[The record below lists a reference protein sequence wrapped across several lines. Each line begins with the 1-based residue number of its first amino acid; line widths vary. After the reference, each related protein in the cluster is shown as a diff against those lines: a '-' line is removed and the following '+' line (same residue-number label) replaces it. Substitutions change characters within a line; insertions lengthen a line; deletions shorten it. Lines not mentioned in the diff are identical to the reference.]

1 MVFSWDFSNLI
12 KNLSQKRREKKTLW
26 RKKKLF
32 GWNWVCMSPKGDS
45 NIVVLFWLVISKPD
59 FALTLARP
67 GHTRPNSIR
76 PFGMTGYFACIGIVN
91 RKWPKTFINMYT
103 IDEPTDW
110 LYLHSQCYQ
119 IASVTSALEWLDL
132 SSWKCLLMKSM
143 KSVDF
148 SVTCKTSKKNFN
160 DFYKKNT
167 STVSGLTVI
176 GRSSSIQLL
185 H

>member
-1 MVFSWDFSNLI
+1 
-12 KNLSQKRREKKTLW
+12 
-26 RKKKLF
+26 
-32 GWNWVCMSPKGDS
+32 MSPKGDS
-45 NIVVLFWLVISKPD
+45 NILVIFWLVISKPD

-67 GHTRPNSIR
+67 GHTRPNSTR

-132 SSWKCLLMKSM
+132 NSWKCLLMKSM
-143 KSVDF
+143 KSMQSVHF

-160 DFYKKNT
+160 DFYLKKLAPSLVWLLLVVPLLYNYYTKYIGTGT
-167 STVSGLTVI
+167 STCNIAITNYLQTLWRRKYCSL
-176 GRSSSIQLL
+176 QK
-185 H
+185 